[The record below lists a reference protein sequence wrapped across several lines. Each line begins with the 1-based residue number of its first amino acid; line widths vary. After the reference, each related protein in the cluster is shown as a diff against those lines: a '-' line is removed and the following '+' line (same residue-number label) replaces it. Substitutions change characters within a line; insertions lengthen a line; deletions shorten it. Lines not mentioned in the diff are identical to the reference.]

1 MKSEHKGT
9 PKEQQK
15 QNEAKAITLFEEGY
29 SLDQTTEKLGLG
41 RATIAR
47 YRKKWRQSKELQ
59 MEQAVTSLSP
69 QLVLEMADRVRA
81 DNPAL
86 AQDLTHLSGGLDSL
100 EKLQPQ
106 LHRTVGTLLT
116 KCDEAM
122 NKEDIKPADFRM
134 YAELALK
141 AYATM
146 QNTSGIQFN
155 MNTQNNTVIQT
166 AVSERLDNLTRG
178 LFEPI
183 EAEVD

>member
-9 PKEQQK
+9 PKEVQK
-15 QNEAKAITLFEEGY
+15 QNEAKAQVLFEEGY
-29 SLDQTTEKLGLG
+29 SLNEATEKLGLG

-47 YRKKWRQSKELQ
+47 YRKKWRESKELQ
-59 MEQAVTSLSP
+59 VVEAVNSLSP
-69 QLVLEMADRVRA
+69 QLVLEMADRVRK
-81 DNPAL
+81 DNPQM

-116 KCDEAM
+116 RCDEGM
-122 NKEDIKPADFRM
+122 NQEGVKPSDFRM

-146 QNTSGIQFN
+146 QNTSGITFN
-155 MNTQNNTVIQT
+155 MQTQNNTVVNN
-166 AVSERLDNLTRG
+166 AVKQRLDG
-178 LFEPI
+178 LLSGIVDVEEI
-183 EAEVD
+183 E